1 MRNQKIILLSI
12 GLLVSQAVL
21 AQNAD
26 RKFER
31 ANAHPDHLEIVTSDG
46 VYLIRPYSAQI
57 IETAFIPRGET
68 YDPKSHAVVMP
79 PGAIKTTLHTDEQRI
94 DYATPGLGVV
104 VTKAPFQ
111 ISYVYKGTTL
121 TAEKR
126 GYARADNME
135 SIDFVLEPSEALYG
149 AGARAVGMNRRG
161 NSFKL
166 YNKAHYG
173 YQERSTQLNYSIPL
187 VMSSKMYA
195 IHFDNAQIGELDFDS
210 KKRNVLRYATIGGRK
225 TYQVVVGDSWNEL
238 VGNYTGLTGR
248 QPLPPRWALGNL
260 ASRFGY
266 HSEAEARTTLDK
278 YAAEKIPVDAIIFD
292 LYWFGKEMKG
302 TMGNLEFEKEAFPDP
317 ARMIADFN
325 DKGVKTVL
333 ITEPF
338 ILTTSKKWR
347 QAVDSKVL
355 ATDKA
360 GAPYTYDF
368 YFGNTGLIDVFKPE
382 AKTWFWN
389 IYKDLRKLGVAGWW
403 GDLGEPEVHPSALM
417 HVAGSADQVHNI
429 YGHEWAR
436 LIAEG
441 YQQDFPDER
450 PFILMRAGSS
460 GSQRFGLIPWS
471 GDVERSWGGLHSQ
484 PEIALQMGMQGLAYM
499 HSDLGG
505 FAAGLVDDE
514 LYARWLQYG
523 VFQPIF
529 RPHGQEEVAS
539 EPVWRA
545 AKAKDLARE
554 AIELR
559 YRMLPYNYTLAFEN
573 NQQGLPLM
581 RPLLFQEPASRR
593 MHGFSDSYLWGNE
606 LLVTP
611 IVRKGQASQTVR
623 FPAGSAWFD
632 FYSGRRHAAGTTATV
647 KLVPEHIPVFVRAGA
662 FMPMAPLV
670 QTTRDYSTA
679 HVDLHYYH
687 DRSVKKGSGKLYDDD
702 GKTAAA
708 FEKGKYELLSFTSKL
723 DGTQLSL
730 GLARHTGKAYQAAPR
745 SFTVLVHHIGSKP
758 AAVMLDGQ
766 PAAYAWDAA
775 RKLLS
780 VQVPATTAALSEL
793 SIRLSGSDS

>member
-1 MRNQKIILLSI
+1 MRNQHILLLSV
-12 GLLVSQAVL
+12 GLLVGQAAL
-21 AQNAD
+21 AQNAE

-31 ANAHPDHLEIVTSDG
+31 AQAHADHLEIVTSDG
-46 VYLIRPYSAQI
+46 AYLIRPYSAQI
-57 IETAFIPRGET
+57 METSFIPRGET
-68 YDPKSHAVVMP
+68 HDPKSHAVVMP
-79 PGAIKTTLHTDEQRI
+79 PAAIKATFSADGQRI
-94 DYATPGLGVV
+94 DYATAGLAVV

-111 ISYVYKGTTL
+111 ISYVYKGKTL

-126 GYARADNME
+126 GYARAGNMDT
-135 SIDFVLEPSEALYG
+135 IDFTLDPTEALYG
-149 AGARAVGMNRRG
+149 AGARATGMNRRG
-161 NSFKL
+161 NSFPL
-166 YNKAHYG
+166 YNKPHYG
-173 YQERSTQLNYSIPL
+173 YKERSNQLNYSIPMVL
-187 VMSSKMYA
+187 SSKMYA

-210 KKRNVLRYATIGGRK
+210 KQLNVLRYDTIGGRK

-238 VGNYTGLTGR
+238 VGNYTALTGR
-248 QPLPPRWALGNL
+248 QPMPPRWAFGNL

-266 HSEAEARTTLDK
+266 HSEAEARTMLDK

-302 TMGNLEFEKEAFPDP
+302 TMGNLEFDQEAFPNP
-317 ARMIADFN
+317 AGMIADFN
-325 DKGVKTVL
+325 SKGIKTVL

-338 ILTTSKKWR
+338 ILTTSKKWQ
-347 QAVDSKVL
+347 QAVDSQIL

-360 GAPYTYDF
+360 GAPFTYDI

-389 IYKDLRKLGVAGWW
+389 IYKDLRKLGVEGWW
-403 GDLGEPEVHPSALM
+403 GDLGEPEMHPSELM

-441 YQQDFPDER
+441 YQKDFPEER

-505 FAAGLVDDE
+505 FASNLLDDE

-529 RPHGQEEVAS
+529 RPHGQEDVAS
-539 EPVWRA
+539 EPVMRA
-545 AKAKDLARE
+545 ARAKDLARA

-559 YRMLPYNYTLAFEN
+559 YRMLPYNYTLAFDN

-581 RPLLFQEPASRR
+581 RPLLFQEPANRR
-593 MHGFSDSYLWGNE
+593 MQGYSESYLWGNE

-611 IVRKGQASQTVR
+611 IVTKALATKAVR

-632 FYSGRRHAAGTTATV
+632 FYSGRRHAGGTSATV

-662 FMPMAPLV
+662 FLPMAPLV
-670 QTTRDYSTA
+670 QTTRDYSTG
-679 HVDLHYYH
+679 HIDLHYYH
-687 DRSVKKGSGKLYDDD
+687 DRSVKNGSGKLYDDD
-702 GKTAAA
+702 GKTAQSH
-708 FEKGKYELLSFTSKL
+708 EKGKYELLSFTSKL
-723 DGTQLSL
+723 NGKQLSL
-730 GLARHTGKAYQAAPR
+730 GLARQTGKAYQALPR
-745 SFTVLVHHIGSKP
+745 SFAVSVHNIGSKP
-758 AAVMLDGQ
+758 AAVMLDGR
-766 PAAYAWDAA
+766 PAAFAWEAA
-775 RKLLS
+775 RKLLT
-780 VQVPATTAALSEL
+780 VQLPASTAVLSEL
-793 SIRLSGSDS
+793 KIRLSGSDD

>member
-1 MRNQKIILLSI
+1 MRNHNIILLSI
-12 GLLVSQAVL
+12 GLLVSQAAL

-26 RKFER
+26 RTFER
-31 ANAHPDHLEIVTSDG
+31 AQAHDDHLELVTSDG

-57 IETAFIPRGET
+57 METSFIPRGET
-68 YDPKSHAVVMP
+68 HDPKSHAVVMQI
-79 PGAIKTTLHTDEQRI
+79 GALKATLRTDEQRI
-94 DYATPGLGVV
+94 EYATPGLSVV

-111 ISYVYKGTTL
+111 IAYRYKGKPL
-121 TAEKR
+121 TAEKN
-126 GYARADNME
+126 GYARAGNME
-135 SIDFVLEPSEALYG
+135 SIDFTLEPSEALYG
-149 AGARAVGMNRRG
+149 AGARATGMNRRG
-161 NSFKL
+161 NSFPL
-166 YNKAHYG
+166 YNKPHYG
-173 YQERSTQLNYSIPL
+173 YKERSTQLNYSIPMVL
-187 VMSSKMYA
+187 SSKMYA

-210 KKRNVLRYATIGGRK
+210 KQRNVLRYDTIGGRK

-238 VGNYTGLTGR
+238 VGNYTALTGR
-248 QPLPPRWALGNL
+248 QPMPPRWAFGNL

-266 HSEAEARTTLDK
+266 HSEAEARATLDK

-302 TMGNLEFEKEAFPDP
+302 TMGNLAFDKQAFPDP
-317 ARMIADFN
+317 AGMIADFN
-325 DKGVKTVL
+325 NKGVKTVL

-338 ILTTSKKWR
+338 ILTTSAKW
-347 QAVDSKVL
+347 QEAVEHKVL
-355 ATDKA
+355 ATDQA
-360 GAPYTYDF
+360 GAPYTYDI

-389 IYKDLRKLGVAGWW
+389 IYKDLHKLGVEGWW
-403 GDLGEPEVHPSALM
+403 GDLGEPEVHPAGLM

-441 YQQDFPDER
+441 YQKDFPDER

-505 FAAGLVDDE
+505 FAFNLLDDE

-529 RPHGQEEVAS
+529 RPHGHEDVAS
-539 EPVWRA
+539 EPVMRA
-545 AKAKDLARE
+545 ARAKALARK

-581 RPLLFQEPASRR
+581 RPLLFQEPANPRL
-593 MHGFSDSYLWGNE
+593 HGFSESYLWGNE

-611 IVRKGQASQTVR
+611 IVQKALASKTVH

-632 FYSGRRHAAGTTATV
+632 FYSGRRHAPGTRATV

-662 FMPMAPLV
+662 FIPMAPLV
-670 QTTRDYSTA
+670 QTTRDYTTA
-679 HVDLHYYH
+679 HVELHYYH
-687 DRSVKKGSGKLYDDD
+687 DRSVKNGSGKLYDDD

-708 FEKGKYELLSFTSKL
+708 YEKGKYELLSFTSKL
-723 DGTQLSL
+723 NGNQLSL
-730 GLARHTGKAYQAAPR
+730 GLARRTGKAYQATPR
-745 SFTVLVHHIGSKP
+745 SFAVLVHNIGSKP
-758 AAVMLDGQ
+758 TGVMLDGQ
-766 PAAYAWDAA
+766 PVTHAWDAA

-780 VQVPATTAALSEL
+780 VQVPATTAALSVL
-793 SIRLSGSDS
+793 GIRLSGSAN